1 MYTVN
6 AKIEGI
12 SPLLHHRF
20 VVSED
25 GKTKPKKTTGVIDY
39 SDEWRATCYVNEEQE
54 LFQPA
59 THIEAAMTKAAVTI
73 KIPGKG
79 NKTFKDLCRAA
90 VFVDPFAIPHTDNNG
105 EIRQLPKEPPVT
117 TSLTYDAPVYVDV
130 RPVVVN
136 RGSRVERARLALNT
150 GWRLSFNLEVADDQL
165 PVETLQDILTEA
177 GLKIGIGDNRPRNGR
192 FRIAQFETVNGA
204 S

>member
-20 VVSED
+20 ALSAN
-25 GKTKPKKTTGVIDY
+25 GKTKPKKTTGVVDY
-39 SDEWRATCYVNEEQE
+39 SDEWRGTCYVNEDGE
-54 LFQPA
+54 LYEPA
-59 THIEAAMTKAAVTI
+59 THIEASMTKAAVTI

-105 EIRQLPKEPPVT
+105 EIRQLPKNPPVT
-117 TSLTYDAPVYVDV
+117 TTLISDAPVYVDV
-130 RPVVVN
+130 RAAVVQ
-136 RGSRVERARLALNT
+136 RARVARARLAFNT

-192 FRIAQFETVNGA
+192 FRIVQFETVKGA